1 VVSAAHRQRKGWVHG
16 AGMARGAVRP
26 EVKRAMRRTLL
37 TLFSAISF
45 FAFAQSALAGGGS
58 YAFSGG
64 TAKEQATVHSA
75 LEASSFDWSL
85 IPQTIAIH
93 IGTFGD
99 SYSTYGQIFL
109 DASLLDSGRF
119 AWGVVQHELGH
130 QVDFFLFDDAKRA
143 QMLQLLGGK
152 DWCYSISGLKHS
164 DYGCERFASELAWAY
179 WQSPDNSMKPTS
191 SSDEAGSIPV
201 AQFRAVL
208 TQLIGA
214 PVVSQPSTTKAFA
227 PATQLAAA
235 PNTKHRRR

>member
-99 SYSTYGQIFL
+99 SYSTYGQVFL

-143 QMLQLLGGK
+143 QLLQLLGGK